1 MSECNKCSF
10 CSAYP
15 TLRYVG
21 FYRLFNEPALIVR
34 DQQLLRELLLGIN
47 FPHCEDNAVYLD
59 VRRDPQAAQN
69 PFLARG
75 KHWRQ
80 RRGELLPLFTPH
92 RLRQTLPHIAAA
104 CGQLQ
109 RFVARHLSCDCFE
122 AKTLATRYTLQV
134 IASAVFGLD
143 AQCLG
148 GDQWQEENAE
158 EEEVTSS
165 WLALMGPL
173 FQPNGAWSLAET
185 IALLHSPFL
194 GWLLQ
199 HRCVDDVQK
208 YIENYRLIYLYIYL
222 SI

>member
-1 MSECNKCSF
+1 M
-10 CSAYP
+10 
-15 TLRYVG
+15 G

-34 DQQLLRELLLGIN
+34 DQQVLRELLLGSN
-47 FPHCEDNAVYLD
+47 FPHCEDNAVFLD

-75 KHWRQ
+75 QHWRQ

-109 RFVARHLSCDCFE
+109 RFVARRLSRDCFE

-148 GDQWQEENAE
+148 GEQQKEHAKE
-158 EEEVTSS
+158 EEEQEVTST
-165 WLALMGPL
+165 WLTLLGPL
-173 FQPNGAWSLAET
+173 FQSNGACSLAET
-185 IALLHSPFL
+185 IALLHSPLL

-199 HRCVDDVQK
+199 HRCVVDSQL
-208 YIENYRLIYLYIYL
+208 YMEIWGYMSLIYLEHA
-222 SI
+222 S

>member
-1 MSECNKCSF
+1 M
-10 CSAYP
+10 
-15 TLRYVG
+15 G

-34 DQQLLRELLLGIN
+34 DQQLLRELLLGTN
-47 FPHCEDNAVYLD
+47 FPHCEDNAVFLD

-75 KHWRQ
+75 QHWRQ

-109 RFVARHLSCDCFE
+109 RFVARRLSRDCFE

-148 GDQWQEENAE
+148 GEQQQGNCAAEKE
-158 EEEVTSS
+158 EEEVPSA
-165 WLALMGPL
+165 WLTLMGPL
-173 FQPNGAWSLAET
+173 FQANGAWSLAET
-185 IALLHSPFL
+185 IALLHSPLL

-199 HRCVDDVQK
+199 HRWVDEEQ
-208 YIENYRLIYLYIYL
+208 IYRNMGIYL
-222 SI
+222 

>member
-1 MSECNKCSF
+1 MFPWEQCNECYF

-15 TLRYVG
+15 TLL
-21 FYRLFNEPALIVR
+21 YRLFNEPALIVR
-34 DQQLLRELLLGIN
+34 DQELLRELLLGTN
-47 FPHCEDNAVYLD
+47 FPHCEDNAVFLD
-59 VRRDPQAAQN
+59 VQRDPQAAQN

-148 GDQWQEENAE
+148 GDQREEDAE
-158 EEEVTSS
+158 EEVPSA

-173 FQPNGAWSLAET
+173 FQSNGAWSLAET

-194 GWLLQ
+194 GRLLQ

-208 YIENYRLIYLYIYL
+208 YIEI
-222 SI
+222 

>member
-1 MSECNKCSF
+1 MKCF
-10 CSAYP
+10 FFFFRDYP
-15 TLRYVG
+15 QLRYVG
-21 FYRLFNEPALIVR
+21 FYRLFNEPAIVVR
-34 DQQLLRELLLGIN
+34 DQQLLRDLLQGSN
-47 FPHCEDNAVYLD
+47 FAHCEDNAVFLD
-59 VRRDPQAAQN
+59 PRRDPQAAQN

-75 KHWRQ
+75 QHWRQ

-109 RFVARHLSCDCFE
+109 RFVRRRLSLQRFE

-143 AQCLG
+143 AQCL
-148 GDQWQEENAE
+148 DSEQKE
-158 EEEVTSS
+158 EEEKEEAANL
-165 WLALMGPL
+165 WLSLLEPL

-185 IALLHSPFL
+185 IALLHSPLL

-199 HRCVDDVQK
+199 HRWVT
-208 YIENYRLIYLYIYL
+208 L
-222 SI
+222 SHT

>member
-1 MSECNKCSF
+1 M
-10 CSAYP
+10 
-15 TLRYVG
+15 G

-34 DQQLLRELLLGIN
+34 DQQLLRELLLGSN
-47 FPHCEDNAVYLD
+47 FPHCEDNAVFLD

-75 KHWRQ
+75 QHWRQ

-109 RFVARHLSCDCFE
+109 RFVARRLSRDCFE

-148 GDQWQEENAE
+148 GEQQEEHAE
-158 EEEVTSS
+158 EEEEQEVTST
-165 WLALMGPL
+165 WLTLLGPL
-173 FQPNGAWSLAET
+173 FQSNGVWSLAET
-185 IALLHSPFL
+185 IALLHSPLL

-199 HRCVDDVQK
+199 HRCVVDSQL
-208 YIENYRLIYLYIYL
+208 YMEIWGFISLISSLICLEYV
-222 SI
+222 S

>member
-1 MSECNKCSF
+1 M
-10 CSAYP
+10 
-15 TLRYVG
+15 
-21 FYRLFNEPALIVR
+21 VR
-34 DQQLLRELLLGIN
+34 DQRVLRDLLQGSN
-47 FPHCEDNAVYLD
+47 FAHCQDNAVFLD
-59 VRRDPQAAQN
+59 PRRDPQAVLN

-75 KHWRQ
+75 QHWRQ

-109 RFVARHLSCDCFE
+109 RFVRRRLSLDSFE

-148 GDQWQEENAE
+148 SEQKE
-158 EEEVTSS
+158 EEEGEEEKEDDSS
-165 WLALMGPL
+165 LWLSLLEPL

-185 IALLHSPFL
+185 IALLHSPLL

-199 HRCVDDVQK
+199 HRWVTLCHT
-208 YIENYRLIYLYIYL
+208 
-222 SI
+222 